1 MKWKIKENNSRLN
14 NAEKQISELE
24 DIIVEITIGEQK
36 RIKSV
41 ENWGQFET
49 SEKTSSTLIEIPEV
63 EEREKGTEN
72 RFEGMIDEKFSN
84 LGKETDIQEQRA
96 QRIKNRI
103 NQRKTTLKQI
113 VIKMARIKERIL
125 KAARESLTSNT
136 RECP

>member
-24 DIIVEITIGEQK
+24 DILVEITIGEQK
-36 RIKSV
+36 RRIKSE

-63 EEREKGTEN
+63 DDREKGTEN
-72 RFEGMIDEKFSN
+72 RFEGIIDEKFSN
-84 LGKETDIQEQRA
+84 LGKETDIQVQEA

-103 NQRKTTLKQI
+103 NQRRTTPNQI
-113 VIKMARIKERIL
+113 VIKMAGIKEWIL
-125 KAARESLTSNT
+125 KAANEK
-136 RECP
+136 

>member
-1 MKWKIKENNSRLN
+1 MQRNRSVSWKT
-14 NAEKQISELE
+14 
-24 DIIVEITIGEQK
+24 IVEITIGEQK
-36 RIKSV
+36 RIKSA

-72 RFEGMIDEKFSN
+72 RFEGIIDEKFSN

-103 NQRKTTLKQI
+103 NQRKTTPKQI

-125 KAARESLTSNT
+125 KAARESFNK
-136 RECP
+136 

>member
-1 MKWKIKENNSRLN
+1 MQRNRSVSWKT
-14 NAEKQISELE
+14 
-24 DIIVEITIGEQK
+24 IVEITIGEQK
-36 RIKSV
+36 RIKSA

-72 RFEGMIDEKFSN
+72 RFEGIIDEKFSN

-103 NQRKTTLKQI
+103 NQRKTTPKQI